1 MIKLVISR
9 ALVTLNKG
17 GKRVPMTIIRSNAGV
32 LLVDDELFSISYDDY
47 IPKDVLVENEH
58 RIAILTE

>member
-1 MIKLVISR
+1 MIIISR

-32 LLVDDELFSISYDDY
+32 LLVDDELFSISFDDH
-47 IPKDVLVENEH
+47 ISDDVLVEKEH